1 MSKPT
6 ASTYLRDGA
15 EVFTMEIDAA
25 PPKGTRF
32 NFQQKE
38 PTNTSGRMFVA
49 LRGTPEVFAA
59 LEMPTAGSEE
69 NNKMRKMRKNKKR
82 ARMAGSDV
90 VCIMRDDGTAIYA
103 GRGEIDSVDENPAV
117 VETTTTTMTRLDDGT
132 VSKSVTMN
140 AREETRHSAQL
151 VWAGRVW
158 SEEIIMLNALPD
170 ECRADVDAS
179 SVGEPVQGWAATD
192 VAAGQLAL
200 LKTPQE
206 RADHN
211 SFLAVQY
218 EVAQIMGAQFAHRRT
233 SEATKQARES
243 KRIPLELQQV
253 NAMTIRGRDPNSR
266 ARWIKERGV
275 SVLPKV
281 DASSRKRIII
291 SLDRGASGCKSAQL
305 QLQLP
310 LFQTEG
316 YEGDLGILALE
327 EMKRNRDQAQARR
340 MLALITILAEN
351 SGGIEWNEEGKRWLR
366 LQAMALMGQP
376 AATASKAQADLM
388 RAEIE
393 RLKTEV
399 LLVSPYGL
407 NLGKSETKYIPILT
421 VTLIS
426 AETGEITDIA
436 LNPKIAESM
445 MGKGQGLWMPR
456 EVFAISDNDGGYEFS
471 LTWTLATRWQLGGA
485 KGGESFKKTMDAAG
499 TLGAFNQREETQG
512 RRDAREWVEGIL
524 FRQRKHLGGMWID
537 WARGRFIFNN
547 NPKWLT
553 YKRGALLLDS
563 DSDNVRLGA
572 ASDPA

>member
-32 NFQQKE
+32 NFQQKA

-69 NNKMRKMRKNKKR
+69 KNKMRKNKKR
-82 ARMAGSDV
+82 ARMAGGDV
-90 VCIMRDDGTAIYA
+90 VCIMRDDGIAIYV

-117 VETTTTTMTRLDDGT
+117 VERTTTTLERLDDGT
-132 VSKSVTMN
+132 VAKSVTMN

-151 VWAGRVW
+151 VWAGRIW

-192 VAAGQLAL
+192 IAAGQLAL

-206 RADHN
+206 RAERN
-211 SFLAVQY
+211 SLLAVQY

-243 KRIPLELQQV
+243 KRIPLEAQQV
-253 NAMTIRGRDPNSR
+253 NALTIRHRDADTR
-266 ARWIKERGV
+266 ARLIQERVVTV
-275 SVLPKV
+275 SEKL
-281 DASSRKRIII
+281 DASSRKRITI
-291 SLDRGASGCKSAQL
+291 SLDRGASGCKVAQL

-316 YEGDLGILALE
+316 YERDLGILALE

-399 LLVSPYGL
+399 LLVSPYGG
-407 NLGKSETKYIPILT
+407 NRGKSETKYIPILT

-436 LNPKIAESM
+436 LNPRIAESM
-445 MGKGQGLWMPR
+445 MGKGHGLWMPR

-471 LTWTLATRWQLGGA
+471 LTWTLIIRWQLGG
-485 KGGESFKKTMDAAG
+485 KNGWESFEKAMEAAG
-499 TLGAFNQREETQG
+499 VLGAYRQRAESHG
-512 RRDAREWVEGIL
+512 RRDAREWLEGIL
-524 FRQRKHLGGMWID
+524 FRQRKFLGGMGID
-537 WARGRFIFNN
+537 WTRKRFIFDN

-563 DSDNVRLGA
+563 DSDKVRLGA